1 MNIKIKKYCVSGS
14 HHSGINEEIIW
25 VSIGMAV
32 TIAIL
37 ITIALCY
44 IAREK
49 WRRRREIQ
57 KSK

>member
-1 MNIKIKKYCVSGS
+1 MHSLSPGG
-14 HHSGINEEIIW
+14 HHSGLNEQIIW

-32 TIAIL
+32 TIAVL

-49 WRRRREIQ
+49 WRRRCEIR